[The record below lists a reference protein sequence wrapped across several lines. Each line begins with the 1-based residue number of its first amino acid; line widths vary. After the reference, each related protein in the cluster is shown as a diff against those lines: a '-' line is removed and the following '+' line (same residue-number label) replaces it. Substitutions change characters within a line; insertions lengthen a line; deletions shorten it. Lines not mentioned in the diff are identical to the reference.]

1 MSRREAEAE
10 DLVEKRGKV
19 EVYRTLKLSEAGKPD
34 IVVAAGTA
42 IKLHSGEGDPYVGV
56 LREVLV
62 VRRAERAA
70 GEQLQAGSNA
80 SQETTKSG
88 GKSYRL
94 PLYWL
99 YRPYEA
105 RRGRERKARHNPR
118 GGARAQPR
126 GGRRLRRRSAPSH
139 ASARQ
144 GGENEMWA
152 PKQARRESLLSSSPE
167 QTTLHKLLRGGT

>member
-1 MSRREAEAE
+1 MWVCCERCWWC
-10 DLVEKRGKV
+10 DGGRG
-19 EVYRTLKLSEAGKPD
+19 
-34 IVVAAGTA
+34 AAGGR
-42 IKLHSGEGDPYVGV
+42 L
-56 LREVLV
+56 
-62 VRRAERAA
+62 
-70 GEQLQAGSNA
+70 QQQAGSNA

-94 PLYWL
+94 ALYWL

-105 RRGRERKARHNPR
+105 RRGRERKARLR

-139 ASARQ
+139 AAARQ

-152 PKQARRESLLSSSPE
+152 PKQARRQNLLSSSAE
-167 QTTLHKLLRGGT
+167 LSGTRHSILEGHLELTPAWL